1 MITPPKP
8 ANEELRIKSLESYN
22 ILDSLPEK
30 EFDDIT
36 ALASEICQTEI
47 SAVSLIDKD
56 RQWFKSIHGL
66 EAKETPRDIA
76 YCAHAIN
83 DPKNILEV
91 EDASKDERFINN
103 PLLTGKPHVRFYA
116 GVPLVNDE
124 GFALGTL
131 CVIDSTPK
139 KLTENQVKSLKA
151 LSQHV
156 ITLMELRKRE
166 RYLLFFENA
175 IQESSEGIAWVN
187 KDATLIYF
195 NQRYCELTG
204 YNKADLATKKIY
216 EFDANFT
223 ETMWKAHWQEML
235 EKHSMSLE
243 TEFKGEDGKIRT
255 VELRLKLTEYNGE
268 KLINAL
274 VLDVSVRKESQTK
287 ITENSFILEKVQSI
301 AQIGYWELNLLKD
314 TIYWSQETRRIHEV
328 NDDYIPGL
336 ETGINFFDEKSRPII
351 AEKVKRAIE
360 NGESFDVQL
369 RINSAKGNLK
379 WVRSVGK
386 AQFHEGKAIKLV
398 GVFQDIS
405 KEVELRESLEE
416 KRIQAE
422 EASKAKNR
430 FLSAMSHEI
439 RTPLNGIIGAAYLL
453 QNKKPKPEQLEY
465 ISMLNDSSLHLLSL
479 VDNVLDFGKIEE
491 GKIEL
496 ENINF
501 DLKQLVTNTIHPWK
515 IQTEDKG
522 LNFMFEYSD
531 ELSKSYIGDPTRI
544 RQILTNLLSNAL
556 KFTKTGHIK
565 IKINKH
571 SNNNNT
577 DSEAIEFIVE
587 DTGIGISE
595 EHINTVFED
604 FTQADS
610 SITRKFGGSG
620 LGLTITQELVKLMG
634 SEIHLTSEL
643 KKGSKFSFILTLPLG
658 KDEVGLNDFNQEDI
672 NNSFND
678 RIILLVEDNEF
689 NRRIAQDYL
698 ETWGAQVITAVD
710 GLKAIKAVE
719 NKSFDLIL
727 MDLQMPNLDGY
738 KATKLIRELDGD
750 YFQSVPIIALTASAL
765 ITSRNRVLEAG
776 MNDFLTKPL
785 KPIDLYE
792 GIKKYLI
799 NKNRETNSRDNISLD
814 YFKSIAKSSGTPLKT
829 YIEIFEKGIKKD
841 IEQLKISLEEN
852 NSKEISFLIH
862 KNKSAMRT
870 LGLVDLADK
879 ADFFENSLN
888 NGTPLSAIKGEIIKF
903 CNEDLIKAVKSLN
916 DASLDD

>member
-1 MITPPKP
+1 MITPTKP
-8 ANEELRIKSLESYN
+8 ENEEQRVKSLESYN

-66 EAKETPRDIA
+66 DAKETPRDIA

-91 EDASKDERFINN
+91 EDASKDERFIDN
-103 PLLTGKPHVRFYA
+103 PLLTGEPHVRFYA
-116 GVPLVNDE
+116 GVPLVNNE

-139 KLTENQVKSLKA
+139 KLTKNQVKSLRA

-204 YNKADLATKKIY
+204 YNKDDLATKKIY

-223 ETMWKAHWQEML
+223 EPMWKAHWEEML

-243 TEFKGEDGKIRT
+243 TEFKGQDGKIRT

-274 VLDVSVRKESQTK
+274 VLDVSVKKESQTK

-314 TIYWSQETRRIHEV
+314 TIYWSQETKRIHEV
-328 NDDYIPGL
+328 NDDYIPSL
-336 ETGINFFDEKSRPII
+336 ETGIDFYEKESQPII
-351 AEKVKRAIE
+351 LGKVSRAIE

-369 RINSAKGNLK
+369 KIISAKGNSK

-386 AQFHEGKAIKLV
+386 AQFEDGKATKLV

-453 QNKKPKPEQLEY
+453 QNKNPKPEQLEY

-556 KFTKTGHIK
+556 KFTKKGHIK
-565 IKINKH
+565 ISIYKL
-571 SNNNNT
+571 SNYNDRET
-577 DSEAIEFIVE
+577 IEFKVE

-595 EHINTVFED
+595 EHKNTVFED

-634 SEIHLTSEL
+634 SEIQLRSEL
-643 KKGSKFSFILTLPLG
+643 KKGSIFSFTLTLPLG
-658 KDEVGLNDFNQEDI
+658 KEEDRINEFNHEDI
-672 NNSFND
+672 SNSFND

-698 ETWGAQVITAVD
+698 ETWGAKVITAVD

-750 YFQSVPIIALTASAL
+750 YFKSVPIIALTASAL

-785 KPIDLYE
+785 KPIDLYD

-799 NKNRETNSRDNISLD
+799 NKNREKTSGDNVSLD

-870 LGLVDLADK
+870 FGMNEIADK
-879 ADFFENSLN
+879 AEFFETSLN
-888 NGTPLSAIKGEIIKF
+888 NGTPLIEIKREIIKY
-903 CNEDLIKAVKSLN
+903 CNEDLLQAVKSLH
-916 DASLDD
+916 DASMGD